1 VIRYVLPILWMT
13 SYLLVSQGC
22 LTSRAAEAQRTQSV
36 GLGYKLCAVI
46 PVAGQRTHGTT
57 FRTALTV
64 TSQHRS
70 SGGGVCG
77 LCSVRGSSDSA
88 FRCQNCS
95 EFSSRGGV
103 YCARERG
110 YARVGVVT
118 RSVRPRSSTDGRSL
132 VDGCR
137 SVTASLI
144 MRT

>member
-1 VIRYVLPILWMT
+1 MIRYVLPVLWMT

-57 FRTALTV
+57 FWAALTV

-95 EFSSRGGV
+95 EFSSRE
-103 YCARERG
+103 YA
-110 YARVGVVT
+110 ARVGVVT
-118 RSVRPRSSTDGRSL
+118 RVWAWLRGRSDL
-132 VDGCR
+132 GPRPTDAV
-137 SVTASLI
+137 
-144 MRT
+144 